1 MFCLTCIV
9 YNVFLIIKIRLRG
22 VRKMIFLLED
32 DGNIRK
38 LVEYT
43 LKANDMDVKSFGL
56 PSEFWEAMEN
66 DKLPELILLDI
77 MLPQEDGMDILRKIR
92 SDSLTKSIPVIMLT
106 AKGTEFDKVIGLDC
120 GADDY
125 VCKPFSPL
133 ELVARI
139 KAVKRRANHAIRS
152 DSSTYKIN
160 DVIVVDSQSHRVEVD
175 GEEISLTP
183 KEFELIEI
191 LAENR
196 GNVLSREELLRKIW
210 GYNFDGETRT
220 VDVHIRKLRQ
230 KLGDY
235 ADYIE
240 TVKGIGYCIKGEND
254 E

>member
-1 MFCLTCIV
+1 
-9 YNVFLIIKIRLRG
+9 
-22 VRKMIFLLED
+22 MIFLLED

-92 SDSLTKSIPVIMLT
+92 NDNVTKSIPVIMLT

-139 KAVKRRANHAIRS
+139 KAVKRRANHAIKS

-183 KEFELIEI
+183 KEFELMEI

-230 KLGDY
+230 KLGEY
-235 ADYIE
+235 SDYIQ

>member
-1 MFCLTCIV
+1 
-9 YNVFLIIKIRLRG
+9 
-22 VRKMIFLLED
+22 MIFLLED
-32 DGNIRK
+32 DANIRK

-43 LKANDMDVKSFGL
+43 FTANNMNVRSFGL
-56 PSEFWEAMEN
+56 PSDFWDAMEN
-66 DKLPELILLDI
+66 DRLPEMILLDI

-92 SDSLTKSIPVIMLT
+92 NDNLTKSIPVIMLT

-139 KAVKRRANHAIRS
+139 KAVKRRASHAIK
-152 DSSTYKIN
+152 SSETGHNIN
-160 DVIVVDSQSHRVEVD
+160 GTVIIDSQSHRVEVE

-183 KEFELIEI
+183 KEFELIEL
-191 LAENR
+191 LAEKR
-196 GNVLSREELLRKIW
+196 GDVLSREELLRKIW

-230 KLGDY
+230 KLGDH
-235 ADYIE
+235 ADIIE

>member
-1 MFCLTCIV
+1 
-9 YNVFLIIKIRLRG
+9 
-22 VRKMIFLLED
+22 MIFLLED

-43 LKANDMDVKSFGL
+43 LKANGMDARSFGL
-56 PSEFWEAMEN
+56 PSEFWNAMEN
-66 DKLPELILLDI
+66 DRLPELILLDI

-92 SDSLTKSIPVIMLT
+92 NGSVTKSIPVIMLT

-139 KAVKRRANHAIRS
+139 KAVKRRAGHAIKS
-152 DSSTYKIN
+152 ESSVYNIN
-160 DVIVVDSQSHRVEVD
+160 GAVVIDSQSHRAEVC
-175 GEEISLTP
+175 GKEISLTP

-191 LAENR
+191 LAKNR

-230 KLGDY
+230 KLGDC
-235 ADYIE
+235 ADFIE

>member
-1 MFCLTCIV
+1 
-9 YNVFLIIKIRLRG
+9 
-22 VRKMIFLLED
+22 MIFLLED

>member
-1 MFCLTCIV
+1 
-9 YNVFLIIKIRLRG
+9 
-22 VRKMIFLLED
+22 MIFLLED

-43 LKANDMDVKSFGL
+43 LKANNMDVKSFGL
-56 PSEFWEAMEN
+56 PSEFWDAMEN

-92 SDSLTKSIPVIMLT
+92 NDNVTKSIPVIMLT

-139 KAVKRRANHAIRS
+139 KAVKRRANHAIKS
-152 DSSTYKIN
+152 DSSTYNIN
-160 DVIVVDSQSHRVEVD
+160 DVIVVDGQSHSVQVN

-230 KLGDY
+230 KLGEY

>member
-1 MFCLTCIV
+1 
-9 YNVFLIIKIRLRG
+9 
-22 VRKMIFLLED
+22 MIFLLED

-43 LKANDMDVKSFGL
+43 LNANNMDVKSFGL
-56 PSEFWEAMEN
+56 PSDFWEAMEN

-92 SDSLTKSIPVIMLT
+92 NDNVTKSIPVIMLT

-139 KAVKRRANHAIRS
+139 KAVKRRAGHAIKS
-152 DSSTYKIN
+152 DRSTYNIN
-160 DVIVVDSQSHRVEVD
+160 GVIIVYSQSHRVEVD
-175 GEEISLTP
+175 GEEVPLTP

-235 ADYIE
+235 ADFIE

>member
-1 MFCLTCIV
+1 
-9 YNVFLIIKIRLRG
+9 
-22 VRKMIFLLED
+22 MIFLLED
-32 DGNIRK
+32 DANIRK
-38 LVEYT
+38 LVGYT
-43 LKANDMDVKSFGL
+43 LSANEMEVKSFGL
-56 PSEFWEAMEN
+56 PSEFWEAMEK
-66 DKLPELILLDI
+66 DRLPELILLDI

-92 SDSLTKSIPVIMLT
+92 SDSLTKSIPVVMLT

-125 VCKPFSPL
+125 VCKPFSPI

-139 KAVKRRANHAIRS
+139 KAVKRRAGYSIKS
-152 DSSTYKIN
+152 DRQKY
-160 DVIVVDSQSHRVEVD
+160 VIKDGENGTVAVDTQSHRVESD
-175 GEEISLTP
+175 GMELSLTP
-183 KEFELIEI
+183 KEFELIAI

-230 KLGDY
+230 KLERHSGI
-235 ADYIE
+235 IE

>member
-1 MFCLTCIV
+1 
-9 YNVFLIIKIRLRG
+9 
-22 VRKMIFLLED
+22 MIFLLED
-32 DGNIRK
+32 DANIRK
-38 LVEYT
+38 LVGYT
-43 LKANDMDVKSFGL
+43 LSANEMEVRSFGL
-56 PSEFWEAMEN
+56 PSEFWEAMEK
-66 DKLPELILLDI
+66 DRLPELILLDI

-92 SDSLTKSIPVIMLT
+92 SDSLTKSIPVVMLT

-125 VCKPFSPL
+125 VCKPFSPI

-139 KAVKRRANHAIRS
+139 KAVKRRAGYSIKS
-152 DSSTYKIN
+152 DSQKY
-160 DVIVVDSQSHRVEVD
+160 VIKDSANGTVVVDTQSRRVETD
-175 GEEISLTP
+175 GRELTLTP
-183 KEFELIEI
+183 KEFELIAL
-191 LAENR
+191 LAEKR

-235 ADYIE
+235 AGIIE
-240 TVKGIGYCIKGEND
+240 TVKGIGYCIRGEND